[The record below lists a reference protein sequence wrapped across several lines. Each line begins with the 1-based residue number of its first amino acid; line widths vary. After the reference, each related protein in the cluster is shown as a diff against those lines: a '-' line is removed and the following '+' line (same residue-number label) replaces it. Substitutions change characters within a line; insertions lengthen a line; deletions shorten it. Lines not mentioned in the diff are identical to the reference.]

1 MSDETPSHHRP
12 LPRWKVDGP
21 HNLVTNSAKV
31 VEKQRLY
38 SDPFEAMAPLHRPE
52 FDALVD
58 VVKVLR
64 EDFRLEHKTILPKV
78 DNLRRQVNSVT
89 NSQNSFQDKLEAQLN
104 ESEVRLEE
112 TRKHLV
118 ASFDATVDEFE
129 NIKENLHSNTNKLDE
144 LFSWRAAANS
154 ETVDLNSRLSA
165 LELQFGL
172 QKKMVQNLRS
182 DYAEDHE
189 AILRLQ
195 RSVSHLELN
204 QDTLLNEIKKCTAVS
219 ETVQTQ
225 LKGAF
230 LEVQSQCKQTL
241 NASELNLRKSVNDKL
256 SSNSNMIEKE
266 IKILVTKINELM
278 AQQAANEGAIASVVE
293 ASSVFQDNLASIV
306 SEYTI
311 LNRRQAETMGRM
323 DKLDN
328 EKRELR
334 NTVKGLQGS
343 ILATRESTIRNIES
357 TCSSLEVR
365 LKETLS
371 QYVTSKMSNYN

>member
-1 MSDETPSHHRP
+1 
-12 LPRWKVDGP
+12 
-21 HNLVTNSAKV
+21 
-31 VEKQRLY
+31 
-38 SDPFEAMAPLHRPE
+38 
-52 FDALVD
+52 
-58 VVKVLR
+58 
-64 EDFRLEHKTILPKV
+64 
-78 DNLRRQVNSVT
+78 
-89 NSQNSFQDKLEAQLN
+89 
-104 ESEVRLEE
+104 
-112 TRKHLV
+112 
-118 ASFDATVDEFE
+118 
-129 NIKENLHSNTNKLDE
+129 
-144 LFSWRAAANS
+144 
-154 ETVDLNSRLSA
+154 
-165 LELQFGL
+165 
-172 QKKMVQNLRS
+172 MVQNLRS